1 MSSDASTAFT
11 PRYVPMGAPDLDAIA
26 DIERD
31 LYPFPWTRG
40 NFSDSLQA
48 GYSTW
53 TVRNPQ
59 DQICAYAVLM
69 VALDEAHLLNL
80 SVARAYQRQGLGWQ
94 LLDWMAARAR
104 EHGARTLL
112 LEVRPSN
119 APARRL
125 YERYGL
131 KKIGMRRDYYPAE
144 GGREDAEVMSISL

>member
-1 MSSDASTAFT
+1 MIRSSS
-11 PRYVPMGAPDLDAIA
+11 RWGLIA
-26 DIERD
+26 
-31 LYPFPWTRG
+31 LP
-40 NFSDSLQA
+40 
-48 GYSTW
+48 
-53 TVRNPQ
+53 
-59 DQICAYAVLM
+59 VLM

-144 GGREDAEVMSISL
+144 RGREDAEVMSISL